1 VKDSTNMNQKD
12 LAQGKKVI
20 GGIMKDHF
28 SANEIKDF
36 EKNGITMEIKKL
48 PPDIAG
54 QSQGNKIYF
63 DPDTIK
69 RADGVTED
77 VVVHELVHAYN
88 RFREV
93 NNPKTFIRKESSSPK
108 PQDIQNDIEIE
119 EAVTEAITTSRLAK
133 FDESQGETFALERGA
148 LNKRYSASLA
158 QRQKKLQEAI
168 RTGAK
173 PDPNYEPFKNMP
185 EPMTREEAERLG
197 VMHSEIVRE
206 KYDKERQLNQT
217 IENKVK
223 DIWEK
228 PNWTRKRLT
237 TKEKQKI
244 LNESWQEVYGID
256 APGYELD
263 VNRTGGPLG
272 NDPNR
277 YELKRYDESMLEA
290 DLDTD
295 PVSGAQSNRRY
306 KVGGKVRNFP
316 LAAIGY
322 DKDNLEIY
330 ADELREK
337 GFWVRRVAIN
347 YDSTTAARRW
357 ALFVHPK
364 NEVAD
369 PSTGA
374 GRIAQQLAIEYEN
387 DPMHPQFG
395 ARVRSALK
403 SFIAP
408 SQESLVLDSMD
419 PRWRDQFGEG
429 PIASNVRLFNKEK
442 NPFHETGKPS
452 FVFNPRNDPLVTWG
466 EGKNKYVSQDD
477 PDFRNWLIDFNGP
490 IGDDFAQLTFT
501 EKLNILA
508 QYRLNTFDFAPE
520 RWNNKKGNKPRRYNR
535 GNYRLNAIPTDRGAL
550 LEQMMDGDP
559 TNRLDERAGQVYG
572 LEDAYVLRH
581 QFMNRGRIEEIT
593 VGIYQTQQ
601 DAINYAN
608 ANPLA
613 EGAYEIHEVPS
624 ETVLEFYRAWP
635 YYFKRGDEH
644 WIKTGIEGED
654 IVFESIGFTEAGSPT
669 KFTRPWTEESWE
681 MDETY
686 AGNRLIDRVNTGPIE
701 ALNQQ
706 STIDQRPNITNQLF
720 FRKISGKTYR
730 GIGGTLS
737 KPHARYVAQNMRNAG
752 FNARVIPSAKGHR
765 VYLRRRNV

>member
-1 VKDSTNMNQKD
+1 MND
-12 LAQGKKVI
+12 
-20 GGIMKDHF
+20 
-28 SANEIKDF
+28 
-36 EKNGITMEIKKL
+36 
-48 PPDIAG
+48 
-54 QSQGNKIYF
+54 
-63 DPDTIK
+63 
-69 RADGVTED
+69 
-77 VVVHELVHAYN
+77 
-88 RFREV
+88 
-93 NNPKTFIRKESSSPK
+93 
-108 PQDIQNDIEIE
+108 
-119 EAVTEAITTSRLAK
+119 
-133 FDESQGETFALERGA
+133 
-148 LNKRYSASLA
+148 
-158 QRQKKLQEAI
+158 
-168 RTGAK
+168 
-173 PDPNYEPFKNMP
+173 
-185 EPMTREEAERLG
+185 
-197 VMHSEIVRE
+197 
-206 KYDKERQLNQT
+206 
-217 IENKVK
+217 
-223 DIWEK
+223 
-228 PNWTRKRLT
+228 
-237 TKEKQKI
+237 
-244 LNESWQEVYGID
+244 SWQEIYGMD
-256 APGYELD
+256 APAYELD
-263 VNRTGGPLG
+263 MENPTKGTFG
-272 NDPNR
+272 NDPDR
-277 YELKRYDESMLEA
+277 LKLKRYDETMLDA

-330 ADELREK
+330 ADELRQK
-337 GFWVRRVAIN
+337 GFWVRRVAVN
-347 YDSTTAARRW
+347 YDPTSAARRW

-364 NEVAD
+364 MEVID
-369 PSTGA
+369 SSTGA
-374 GRIAQQLAIEYEN
+374 GRIAEKLAKEYEE

-395 ARVRSALK
+395 ARVRLALK
-403 SFIAP
+403 SFISP
-408 SQESLVLDSMD
+408 SQDNLLLDSLD
-419 PRWRDQFGEG
+419 PRWRNQFGEG
-429 PIASNVRLFNKEK
+429 PVASNVRIFNKEK

-477 PDFRNWLIDFNGP
+477 PEFRNWLIEFNGP

-508 QYRLNTFDFAPE
+508 QYRLNTYDFAPE

-550 LEQMMDGDP
+550 LEQMMEGDP

-613 EGAYEIHEVPS
+613 EGEYAINEVPS
-624 ETVLEFYRAWP
+624 ETVLDFYRAWP

-681 MDETY
+681 MDETF

-706 STIDQRPNITNQLF
+706 SENDQRPNITNQLY
-720 FRKISGKTYR
+720 FRRISGKTYR

-752 FNARVIPSAKGHR
+752 FNARVIPSVKGHR